1 MENAPKVRS
10 SEVVFKGRVFSVRT
24 DTVDDDGT
32 ARRLDIVEHAGSLA
46 IAALPAP
53 GRVILVR
60 QYRHA
65 VGGFLWE
72 LPAGVV
78 ETGESIED
86 GARRELREETGY
98 TADRLE
104 KMCGVYPTPGFCNEI
119 VYLYAAYGLHAGEQ
133 DLEEDER
140 IEVREY
146 SLEQA
151 WGMQASGEIR
161 DMKTVLALLWLLRGQ
176 VK

>member
-1 MENAPKVRS
+1 MDIVPKVRS
-10 SEVVFKGRVFSVRT
+10 SEVAFKGRVFSVRT
-24 DTVDDDGT
+24 DTVEDEGT
-32 ARRLDIVEHAGSLA
+32 LRRLDIVEHAGSIA
-46 IAALPAP
+46 IAALPTAE
-53 GRVILVR
+53 RILLVR

-65 VGGFLWE
+65 AGGYLWE
-72 LPAGVV
+72 LPAGVA
-78 ETGESIED
+78 EPDEPFEQ

-104 KMCGVYPTPGFCNEI
+104 PLCSLYPTPGFCNEM

-133 DLEEDER
+133 CLEEDER

-146 SLEQA
+146 TLQQA

-161 DMKTVLALLWLLRGQ
+161 DMKTVLGLLWLLRDQ